1 MKNLY
6 TKDMKM
12 KDGILAPETSQGKRR
27 RNQQRN
33 VRNDSEIKLKK
44 KKKLWEQGILEEK
57 KMWQAENN
65 F

>member
-27 RNQQRN
+27 RNQQSN

-44 KKKLWEQGILEEK
+44 KKKL
-57 KMWQAENN
+57 
-65 F
+65 